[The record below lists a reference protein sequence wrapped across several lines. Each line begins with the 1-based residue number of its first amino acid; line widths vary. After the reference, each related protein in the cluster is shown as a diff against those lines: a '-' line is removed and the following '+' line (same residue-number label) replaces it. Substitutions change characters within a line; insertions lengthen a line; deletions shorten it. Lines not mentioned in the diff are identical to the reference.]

1 MLSPCISPA
10 LLLIAATLLKLHH
23 NNNDHP
29 LAGITTTTTTTTTTT
44 HTIQKRRSRKALH
57 IVIIHPASTPPKPT
71 NMPVPEYGAA
81 PLAKTF
87 VLVRGLSLICMIAIV
102 GMTANFVAEIIGSSV
117 EPPKEIV
124 GTLVVVRGTLS
135 RSPSLSPSPSPSHS
149 HTHRKFRFNSSP
161 LTFQLPDMPS
171 RTLLPHQHPLL
182 LRPSQP
188 RSPNHDRHGF
198 LPPPRLHR
206 RRGRH
211 GQTSLVPKLFRCSRL
226 ERCGERSFH
235 RGFHSSSH
243 GKFWKIRQYFGSGRL
258 GWSYQGELLRDEIYL
273 GILY

>member
-1 MLSPCISPA
+1 
-10 LLLIAATLLKLHH
+10 
-23 NNNDHP
+23 
-29 LAGITTTTTTTTTTT
+29 
-44 HTIQKRRSRKALH
+44 
-57 IVIIHPASTPPKPT
+57 
-71 NMPVPEYGAA
+71 MPVPEYGAA

-135 RSPSLSPSPSPSHS
+135 LSPSLSP
-149 HTHRKFRFNSSP
+149 SSP

-182 LRPSQP
+182 LRTSQP

-235 RGFHSSSH
+235 RGFHSSSR

-273 GILY
+273 GVLY

>member
-1 MLSPCISPA
+1 MLSPCIPPA
-10 LLLIAATLLKLHH
+10 LLLIAATLLQLHH

-29 LAGITTTTTTTTTTT
+29 LAGITTTTTTTTTAT

-124 GTLVVVRGTLS
+124 GTLVVVRGPPHFS
-135 RSPSLSPSPSPSHS
+135 FSLC
-149 HTHRKFRFNSSP
+149 RAYRQFRFNSSP

-182 LRPSQP
+182 LRTSQP
-188 RSPNHDRHGF
+188 RSPNHDRHRF

-206 RRGRH
+206 RRGRP

-258 GWSYQGELLRDEIYL
+258 GWSY
-273 GILY
+273 